1 MNSFSSKY
9 DVLFRVRILHY
20 HYLDIGKNNAGNVT
34 FDPFDSLPAS
44 KKNAQMEKYKVS
56 DWLSV
61 VPSAGTARLLASKGL
76 IFKLLPDGFA
86 VFVKVINK
94 KSEKNIDQTIYNFDL
109 SFSGESSV
117 FSALP
122 ILRMDDNQ
130 AGYYLFSNEV
140 AALKGNAN
148 ASLCQ
153 LPPAY
158 DNAKKY
164 TGGEIVQD
172 GGNHYLALD
181 KIGNNN
187 KPVSNL
193 NFWKQ
198 IDKTIQFAN
207 ASNFNKRPSLA
218 NNSSSFD
225 ILNFPELSLIP
236 AAFGR
241 IEISVN
247 NQTPASFRV
256 LNTSKQVQQKTFDI
270 RINHLY

>member
-1 MNSFSSKY
+1 
-9 DVLFRVRILHY
+9 
-20 HYLDIGKNNAGNVT
+20 
-34 FDPFDSLPAS
+34 
-44 KKNAQMEKYKVS
+44 MEKYKVS

-61 VPSAGTARLLASKGL
+61 SPSAVTARLLASKGL
-76 IFKLLPDGFA
+76 TFKLLPDGFA

-94 KSEKNIDQTIYNFDL
+94 KPEKNIDQTIYNFDL

-117 FSALP
+117 FSALQ

-130 AGYYLFSNEV
+130 AGYYLFSNEIS
-140 AALKGNAN
+140 ALKGNAN

-164 TGGEIVQD
+164 AGGEIVED

-181 KIGNNN
+181 KIGNSN
-187 KPVSNL
+187 KPVSNS

-207 ASNFNKRPSLA
+207 ASNLNKRPSLA
-218 NNSSSFD
+218 NNSSSFE
-225 ILNFPELSLIP
+225 ILNFSELSLIP
-236 AAFGR
+236 TAFGR

-256 LNTSKQVQQKTFDI
+256 LNASKQVQQKTFDI